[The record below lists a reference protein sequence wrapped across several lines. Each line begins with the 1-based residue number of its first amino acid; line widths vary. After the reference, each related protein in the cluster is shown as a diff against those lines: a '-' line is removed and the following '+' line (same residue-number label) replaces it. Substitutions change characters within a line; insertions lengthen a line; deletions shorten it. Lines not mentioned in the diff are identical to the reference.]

1 MIAQGVRFNAEKKQV
16 GNYYSTKIWS
26 FKMKAPCCGQEIV
39 IQTDPKNTLYVI
51 MSGAK
56 EKTVTYDE
64 VDAETTLLPEKE
76 ERGKLADPFYKL
88 EHEGEDTAK
97 GKKQAPLLVRL
108 QEAADMKHFDSY
120 ARNKALRA
128 QLRSQKK
135 RVAAEEVE
143 AQKLGLA
150 IRLLPPSREDGVQAA
165 SVKFANKFGLNQ
177 RSKRAAIQAD
187 SIFSSEASKHSTTTS
202 GSSPA
207 SALRQKLDL
216 LAKRRRVNAAGA
228 KDILCSRVKP
238 LVRGVFERE
247 RRDVRPPVKVKQA

>member
-1 MIAQGVRFNAEKKQV
+1 
-16 GNYYSTKIWS
+16 
-26 FKMKAPCCGQEIV
+26 MKAPCCGQEIV

-76 ERGKLADPFYKL
+76 DRGKLADPFYKL
-88 EHEGEDTAK
+88 EHEGEDSAK

-108 QEAADMKHFDSY
+108 QESADMKHYDSY

-128 QLRSQKK
+128 QLRAQKK

-143 AQKLGLA
+143 AQKMGLA
-150 IRLLPPSREDGVQAA
+150 IRLLPPSREDDDQAS
-165 SVKFANKFGLNQ
+165 SVKFASKSGLSQ
-177 RSKRAAIQAD
+177 RSKRAAIQGA
-187 SIFSSEASKHSTTTS
+187 SIFSCEASKHSTTIS
-202 GSSPA
+202 GSCPA

-216 LAKRRRVNAAGA
+216 LAKRRRMNAAGA
-228 KDILCSRVKP
+228 KDILCSKVKP

-247 RRDVRPPVKVKQA
+247 TRNVRPPVKIKRA

>member
-1 MIAQGVRFNAEKKQV
+1 MHPDIVWRSVPNA
-16 GNYYSTKIWS
+16 I
-26 FKMKAPCCGQEIV
+26 CCFFQ
-39 IQTDPKNTLYVI
+39 
-51 MSGAK
+51 
-56 EKTVTYDE
+56 
-64 VDAETTLLPEKE
+64 
-76 ERGKLADPFYKL
+76 
-88 EHEGEDTAK
+88 
-97 GKKQAPLLVRL
+97 
-108 QEAADMKHFDSY
+108 
-120 ARNKALRA
+120 
-128 QLRSQKK
+128 SQKK

-143 AQKLGLA
+143 ARKMGLA

-228 KDILCSRVKP
+228 KDILCSKVKP

>member
-26 FKMKAPCCGQEIV
+26 FSMKAPCCGQEIV
-39 IQTDPKNTLYVI
+39 IQTDPKNTLYII

-76 ERGKLADPFYKL
+76 DRGKLADPFYKL

-97 GKKQAPLLVRL
+97 AKKQAPLLVRL
-108 QEAADMKHFDSY
+108 QEASDMKHYDSY

-128 QLRSQKK
+128 QLRAQKK

-143 AQKLGLA
+143 AQKLGLG
-150 IRLLPPSREDGVQAA
+150 IRLLPPSKEDSERAA

-177 RSKRAAIQAD
+177 RAKRAEIQAS
-187 SIFSSEASKHSTTTS
+187 SIFSSPASKN
-202 GSSPA
+202 SSPA

-228 KDILCSRVKP
+228 KDILCSKVKP
-238 LVRGVFERE
+238 LVRGVLEKETRI
-247 RRDVRPPVKVKQA
+247 VRPPVKIKHA